1 MTIIDRLLYIIP
13 GMFFVCLPA
22 LSAPVSD
29 TPDTLAANLEE
40 LNVVALKQDRR
51 LREDAV
57 SATVLS
63 HDALERINA
72 VSVKGISDVVPN
84 LYIPDYGSRMTSSIY
99 VRGIGARMDQPAVGL
114 NVDNVP
120 YLNKNCYDLD
130 LADIA
135 SVEMLRGPQSTLYG
149 RNTMGGLINV
159 TTLSPMR
166 WQGWR
171 IMAEGGRGNDYRV
184 SVGWYHKQNSSLATS
199 ITGNASLYG
208 GFHKNLHTGRNV
220 DKEASGSLRWKLNW
234 RPTESVYFQNVLAG
248 SILRQGGYPYEYV
261 RTGEINYNDT
271 CFYRRFT
278 LNDGLSLS
286 LRKEGWTLTSITSM
300 QYLDDNMTLDQD
312 FLPDSYFTLT
322 QKQREVSVTEDIVIK
337 GRAADDKYHWLS
349 GMFGFYRHL
358 DMEAPVK
365 FKDTGISELIESHRN
380 NSNPS
385 YPISWDSRE
394 FPLNSDFS
402 IPTFGVAL
410 YHESKYETGPWTLT
424 GGIRLDFE
432 KSMLHYR
439 SYCDTGY
446 GILSTA
452 PNGTVSPYRHVDI
465 DIDDKGSL
473 SRHYL
478 TWMPKA
484 SVLYRLPE
492 ELGNVYVSVS
502 KGYKSGG
509 FNTQMFS
516 DVLQQRLMNIMGIG
530 VRYDVDDIVGYKPE
544 YSWNYEAG
552 SHIDAFGGRLGVDI
566 SAFYISCR
574 DQQVTMFPSG
584 TTTGRIMAN
593 AGKTRSIGGEI
604 SLTATPLPWLTL
616 NASYG
621 FTDARFI
628 RFYDGISDY
637 SGKNIPYAPRN
648 TVFFQSLFSHDFP
661 GKRVERVLVDLNV
674 RGTGKIFW
682 NESNTRS
689 QKFYLLCGSS
699 ISAEGRN
706 WSVQLWGRNITATK
720 YNTFYFMSMG
730 NEFLQRGRPWQA
742 GVTLR
747 LFFKEGKS

>member
-1 MTIIDRLLYIIP
+1 MTIINRLLCIVS
-13 GMFFVCLPA
+13 GLFAVWLPA
-22 LSAPVSD
+22 WSATQGVV
-29 TPDTLAANLEE
+29 PDTLSTNLEE
-40 LNVVALKQDRR
+40 VNVVALKQDRR
-51 LREDAV
+51 LNEDAV

-63 HDALERINA
+63 QDALERINA
-72 VSVKGISDVVPN
+72 MSVKGVSDVVPN

-120 YLNKNCYDLD
+120 FLNKNCYDLD

-171 IMAEGGRGNDYRV
+171 VMAEGGRGNDYRV
-184 SVGWYHKQNSSLATS
+184 SVGRYYKQSSDLATS
-199 ITGNASLYG
+199 ITGNASIYG
-208 GFHKNLHTGRNV
+208 GFYKNLHTGRNV
-220 DKEASGSLRWKLNW
+220 DKETSGSLRWKLNW
-234 RPTESVYFQNVLAG
+234 RPADGLYLQNVLAG
-248 SILRQGGYPYEYV
+248 SILRQGGYPYEYIE
-261 RTGEINYNDT
+261 TGEINYNDT

-278 LNDGLSLS
+278 FNDGLSLS
-286 LRKEGWTLTSITSM
+286 YRGAGWTLTSITSL

-312 FLPDSYFTLT
+312 FLPESYFTLT
-322 QKQREVSVTEDIVIK
+322 QKQREISVTEDILVK
-337 GRAADDKYHWLS
+337 GSAAGGKYHWLA
-349 GMFGFYRHL
+349 GVFGFYRHL
-358 DMEAPVK
+358 DMEAPVM

-394 FPLNSDFS
+394 FPLNSDFR

-410 YHESKYETGPWTLT
+410 YHESKFETGPWCLT

-432 KSMLHYR
+432 KSRLHYR

-446 GILSTA
+446 EIMSVASDGSA
-452 PNGTVSPYRHVDI
+452 APYRHVDI
-465 DIDDKGSL
+465 DIDDRSSL

-484 SVLYRLPE
+484 SLLYRLPQE
-492 ELGNVYVSVS
+492 RGNVYLSVS
-502 KGYKSGG
+502 RGYKSGG

-544 YSWNYEAG
+544 YSWNYEIG
-552 SHIDAFGGRLGVDI
+552 SHIDALDGKLGVDV
-566 SAFYISCR
+566 SLFYISCR

-584 TTTGRIMAN
+584 TTTGRIMTN

-604 SLTATPLPWLTL
+604 SVTATPLSWLTL

-621 FTDARFI
+621 FTDARFVK
-628 RFYDGISDY
+628 FYDGITDY
-637 SGKNIPYAPRN
+637 GGNFIPYAPRN
-648 TVFFQSLFSHDFP
+648 TVFLQSLFSRSFS

-699 ISAEGRN
+699 VTVEGAN